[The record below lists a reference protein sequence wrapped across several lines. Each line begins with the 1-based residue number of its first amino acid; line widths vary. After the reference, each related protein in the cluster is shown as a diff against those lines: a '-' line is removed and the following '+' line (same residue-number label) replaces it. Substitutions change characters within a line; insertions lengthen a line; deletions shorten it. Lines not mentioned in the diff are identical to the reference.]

1 MTMTLTTSLIRA
13 SCVGAATLTI
23 LACAGVDRIDA
34 TERQPASMASAAAAP
49 KFWENGASVYWN
61 GVLRDLTVK
70 YRPSQQAGVRGFA
83 YLSLAQ
89 YEAVIAA
96 ERDRGGATQPS
107 EQGAV
112 GAASVAVLSF
122 LFPNETNALEALL
135 AAAVSA
141 PQWAG
146 ARHTDFATGV
156 AIGRQVGAAVIA
168 SAATDGFTSA
178 PLPVP
183 VCPACWYSLAN
194 PPAPP
199 VFARLG
205 EMRPFFLTVGS
216 QFRPG
221 PPPAFGSPEFDAA
234 LAVVR
239 QISDTRTAYQDSIA
253 KFWATPLGFVVAQS
267 YTNLVATQQITDFHL
282 TERKAAHALALMNMT
297 AMDTFIACH
306 DAKYTYWLL
315 RPSEADAGI
324 KPDIPVPNHPSYPSN
339 HACVTGSSMDVLA
352 ALFPSRAAELTAL
365 GEQAGL
371 SRVFAGI
378 HYPFDVS
385 AGLEL
390 ARRVAQWALDHDVDG
405 HEAYA
410 LQ

>member
-1 MTMTLTTSLIRA
+1 MTISSASFLLRASYVGATALTMFACGGADRIAEPSSTTS
-13 SCVGAATLTI
+13 
-23 LACAGVDRIDA
+23 AGV
-34 TERQPASMASAAAAP
+34 SAAP

-70 YRPSQQAGVRGFA
+70 YRPSQQAGVRDFA

-89 YEAVIAA
+89 YNAVIASA
-96 ERDRGGATQPS
+96 SPDGNASRTS
-107 EQGAV
+107 EQGAAA
-112 GAASVAVLSF
+112 AASVAVLSF
-122 LFPNETNALEALL
+122 LFPNEANSLEGLL
-135 AAAVSA
+135 TAASSA
-141 PQWAG
+141 PEWAG
-146 ARHTDFATGV
+146 ARHTDFAAGIAV
-156 AIGRQVGAAVIA
+156 GRYVGALVIA
-168 SAATDGFTSA
+168 RAATDGFTSA
-178 PLPVP
+178 QVPVP
-183 VCPACWYSLAN
+183 SCTSCWFSLAN

-199 VFARLG
+199 VFPRLG
-205 EMRPFFLTVGS
+205 EMRPFFLTTGS

-221 PPPAFGSPEFDAA
+221 PPPALGSPEFDAA
-234 LAVVR
+234 LVVVR

-267 YTNLVATQQITDFHL
+267 YTNLVATQQITNFHL

-339 HACVTGSSMDVLA
+339 HACVTGSSMDILA

-390 ARRVAQWALDHDVDG
+390 ARNVSQWALDHDVDG
-405 HEAYA
+405 QEAYA